1 MKTMMSDWI
10 DRCAKRYIERGGC
23 TEETARQLAAAA
35 FENRES
41 DESPEEAADTDMSY
55 WTDDQ

>member
-1 MKTMMSDWI
+1 MKTVTSDWI

-23 TEETARQLAAAA
+23 TEATARQLAAAA

-41 DESPEEAADTDMSY
+41 DESPEEAADADMSY
-55 WTDDQ
+55 